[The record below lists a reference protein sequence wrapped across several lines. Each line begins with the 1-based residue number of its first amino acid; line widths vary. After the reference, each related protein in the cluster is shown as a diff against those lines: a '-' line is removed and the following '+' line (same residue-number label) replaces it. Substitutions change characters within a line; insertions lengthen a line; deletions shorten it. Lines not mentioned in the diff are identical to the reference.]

1 MALKRHSSMVG
12 IRKQVSQML
21 GWPGAQVR
29 WVRDQVAERLDAS
42 SQAARDR
49 YARAREENAARG
61 VEVSAPSTSGPGS
74 ASGKE

>member
-1 MALKRHSSMVG
+1 MALERRSSMVA

-21 GWPGAQVR
+21 VWPAAQVR

-42 SQAARDR
+42 TRAARAR
-49 YARAREENAARG
+49 YARAREQNAAR
-61 VEVSAPSTSGPGS
+61 VVDVSPPSTSGPGS